1 MRKMQSKKKNRITV
15 QKYKLAYEEREV
27 VKDLY
32 ASGMRDLNAHL
43 ELFKEKLSDDIK
55 NQKERFQ
62 NIFFPKNKQEE
73 KLEEEDSFVK
83 KPLWAK
89 KVYRNI
95 VLVTHPDRTS
105 FIPVESVREKF
116 AKYYQIA
123 VDSYDIAEY
132 ENLLFIANDL
142 GVDVEDESIYDI
154 IEPKI
159 ERVQKE
165 IENMKKTNAYQW
177 ANIEKEKRPEVLE
190 NYLQNMG
197 FVFAREKIE
206 EVIEE
211 VKRIKRKLGT
221 RPVNYIKKR
230 VRS

>member
-1 MRKMQSKKKNRITV
+1 M
-15 QKYKLAYEEREV
+15 
-27 VKDLY
+27 
-32 ASGMRDLNAHL
+32 
-43 ELFKEKLSDDIK
+43 
-55 NQKERFQ
+55 
-62 NIFFPKNKQEE
+62 
-73 KLEEEDSFVK
+73 
-83 KPLWAK
+83 
-89 KVYRNI
+89 
-95 VLVTHPDRTS
+95 
-105 FIPVESVREKF
+105 
-116 AKYYQIA
+116 
-123 VDSYDIAEY
+123 
-132 ENLLFIANDL
+132 